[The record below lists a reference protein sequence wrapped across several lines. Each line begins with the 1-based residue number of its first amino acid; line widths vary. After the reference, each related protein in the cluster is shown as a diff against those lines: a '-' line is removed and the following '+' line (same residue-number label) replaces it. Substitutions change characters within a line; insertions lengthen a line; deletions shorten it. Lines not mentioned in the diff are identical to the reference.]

1 MSLCPTGGMAKL
13 QNVKGCH
20 WETVCV
26 RMLCQNLDGRPHC
39 CNPRNNQPRYTRTNL
54 YPPWTQVFPDT
65 YLACACLTPVSRQ
78 GTEAHHDDTSVQET
92 SLKAPEMLTVAPPG
106 SRNDSLG
113 RPPSVPDF
121 RIGHHDKSIDGR
133 TGRWLPI
140 HLHQNLWSITV
151 SSLHPGQYQLEC
163 WPSASAST
171 HHDPLHKNHQNTP
184 KVFWAQ
190 DAHF

>member
-1 MSLCPTGGMAKL
+1 MIHKLVPNISDPACPTSSRLKHHRESPMHDMTKIMTCNKLSQESVCRSFLCAYHTDLSADPLALPRNRPNFSYLEAAGNVNVTLPHRHMAKL

-78 GTEAHHDDTSVQET
+78 GTEAHHDDASVQET

-106 SRNDSLG
+106 SR
-113 RPPSVPDF
+113 
-121 RIGHHDKSIDGR
+121 
-133 TGRWLPI
+133 
-140 HLHQNLWSITV
+140 
-151 SSLHPGQYQLEC
+151 E
-163 WPSASAST
+163 
-171 HHDPLHKNHQNTP
+171 
-184 KVFWAQ
+184 
-190 DAHF
+190 